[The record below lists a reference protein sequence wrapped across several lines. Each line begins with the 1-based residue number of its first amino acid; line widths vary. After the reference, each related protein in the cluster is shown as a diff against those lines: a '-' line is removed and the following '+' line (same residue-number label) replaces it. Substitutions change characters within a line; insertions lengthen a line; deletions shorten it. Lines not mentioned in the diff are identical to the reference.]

1 MMIQFD
7 KTPEQLAKEDIA
19 RQALEAAAQKLES
32 HQTNNLYRR
41 ALTIGAKLIR
51 DMAMKL

>member
-1 MMIQFD
+1 MNIQFD

-19 RQALEAAAQKLES
+19 RQTLEAAAQRLEN
-32 HQTNNLYRR
+32 HPTNNLYKR
-41 ALTIGAKLIR
+41 AMALGARILR